1 MFKTTTTNVLSLVF
15 ILFVIIGGT
24 FSVAI
29 GKDFQKPKDIAF
41 ISKADSTEQRYILLL
56 PKSFNE
62 DTTHNVLIALHG
74 HGRDRWQFAT
84 SDIGQARA
92 ARDVAEEYNMIYV
105 SPDYRAKT
113 SWMGPK
119 AEADLVQIIN
129 DLKKEYKVA
138 KVFLVGASMG
148 GTSSLTFAALHPN
161 LFAGVAAM
169 NAAANLLEFN
179 NYQDAIIKSFGGTKE
194 QIPLVYKQRSAEY
207 WPERLT
213 MPLGITL
220 SGKDTRV
227 PPNSVKRLIKVLK
240 AIGHNDI
247 KVIYRPEMGH
257 STKYD
262 DAKAIIEFI
271 LKNEKK

>member
-1 MFKTTTTNVLSLVF
+1 MLKKRINKIVLLLVLL
-15 ILFVIIGGT
+15 IASSGI
-24 FSVAI
+24 FSDTI
-29 GKDFQKPKDIAF
+29 GKGFQKPKDVSF
-41 ISKADSTEQRYILLL
+41 ISKSDSTEQRYILLL
-56 PKSFNE
+56 PEEFNPN
-62 DTTHNVLIALHG
+62 TLHNVLIALHG
-74 HGRDRWQFAT
+74 HGHGRWQFAT
-84 SDIGQARA
+84 ADIDQGRA
-92 ARDVAEEYNMIYV
+92 ARDVAAEYNMIFV

-138 KVFLVGASMG
+138 KVFLTGGSMG

-161 LFAGVAAM
+161 LIAGVAAM
-169 NAAANLLEFN
+169 NGSANLLEFR

-207 WPERLT
+207 WPEKLT

-220 SGKDTRV
+220 SGKDTKV
-227 PPNSVKRLIKVLK
+227 SPKSVMRLIKVLK
-240 AIGHNDI
+240 AIGHKEI
-247 KVIYRPEMGH
+247 KVIFRPEMGH
-257 STKYD
+257 TTKYD

-271 LKNEKK
+271 LKDETK

>member
-1 MFKTTTTNVLSLVF
+1 MLKKRINKIVLLLVLL
-15 ILFVIIGGT
+15 IASSGISSDT
-24 FSVAI
+24 I
-29 GKDFQKPKDIAF
+29 GKGFQKPKDVSF
-41 ISKADSTEQRYILLL
+41 ISKSDSTEQRYILLL
-56 PKSFNE
+56 PEEFNPN
-62 DTTHNVLIALHG
+62 TLHNVLIALHG
-74 HGRDRWQFAT
+74 HGHGRWQFAT
-84 SDIGQARA
+84 ADIDQGRA
-92 ARDVAEEYNMIYV
+92 ARDVAAEYNMIFV

-138 KVFLVGASMG
+138 KVFLTGGSMG

-161 LFAGVAAM
+161 LIAGVAAM
-169 NAAANLLEFN
+169 NGSANLLEFR

-207 WPERLT
+207 WPEKLT

-220 SGKDTRV
+220 SGKDTKV
-227 PPNSVKRLIKVLK
+227 SPKSVMRLIKVLK
-240 AIGHNDI
+240 AIGHKEI
-247 KVIYRPEMGH
+247 KVIFRPEMGH
-257 STKYD
+257 TTKYD

-271 LKNEKK
+271 LKDETK